1 MDNENKNLV
10 DYVKEAL
17 GSKPKM
23 SDLTDRIID
32 MNPELTKRELQDKLG
47 VEFDRAV
54 ERRIAT
60 KNDIEKI
67 FRKYIDKFLKREKT
81 EDK

>member
-1 MDNENKNLV
+1 MLYLIVMDNENKNLV

-32 MNPELTKRELQDKLG
+32 MNEAEYWEIVRKIAEDMKLKYKQWQI
-47 VEFDRAV
+47 ENKKK
-54 ERRIAT
+54 E
-60 KNDIEKI
+60 IEKD
-67 FRKYIDKFLKREKT
+67 FE
-81 EDK
+81 